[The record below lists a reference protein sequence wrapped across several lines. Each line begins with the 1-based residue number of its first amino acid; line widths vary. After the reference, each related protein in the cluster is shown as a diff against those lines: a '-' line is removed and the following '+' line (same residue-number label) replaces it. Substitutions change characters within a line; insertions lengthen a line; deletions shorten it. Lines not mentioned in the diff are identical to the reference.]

1 MLVSTKGRYA
11 IRALVDMAEHSSES
25 PVSLGDIASR
35 QEISL
40 KYMESIARELV
51 NAGLIEG
58 FRGKS
63 GGYKLSKSPEKITIL
78 EVLSVTEKT
87 VSPVYCIDSC
97 SPGCARKADC
107 RSFPMW
113 NELGGLIEDYFKDK
127 SIKDLM
133 KN

>member
-11 IRALVDMAEHSSES
+11 LRALVDMAEHSDEGL
-25 PVSLGDIASR
+25 VSLRDISIR
-35 QEISL
+35 QDISL

-63 GGYKLSKSPEKITIL
+63 GGYKLSRSPEAITVL
-78 EVLSVTEKT
+78 EVLDVTEGT
-87 VSPVYCIDSC
+87 VSPVNCVDSC
-97 SPGCARKADC
+97 SPDCQRKDDC
-107 RSFPMW
+107 RSLPMW
-113 NELGGLIEDYFKDK
+113 NELNGLLEDYFKDK

-133 KN
+133 RK